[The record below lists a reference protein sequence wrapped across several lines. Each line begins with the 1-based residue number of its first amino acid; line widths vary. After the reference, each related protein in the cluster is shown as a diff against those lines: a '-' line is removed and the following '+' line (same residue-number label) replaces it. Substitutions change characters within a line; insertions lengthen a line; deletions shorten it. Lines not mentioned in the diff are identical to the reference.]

1 MINVDF
7 LNHIL
12 DKFRSPQL
20 SIYITDAETRILS
33 ATNEERIG
41 KTSRTASYIIS
52 IMHPATIE
60 SNGADPTELG
70 LVVYGAPVM
79 EANDLFGTVIVRGP
93 AGAAVQ
99 TGNTIRMILETTL
112 EFLNANQEQ
121 GDSNSPEYKMAQI
134 ASQILSGHV
143 DKEKLYSLMYS
154 HELDPKL
161 LRTVICIRLNYY
173 QTSYF
178 NINLN
183 LGYQSSIEQLRKSVF
198 QRIRANRYLNAQDI
212 VYPADRNTI
221 LILKSFIPSND
232 ISRIYLALDV
242 ICRDLVS
249 SLNQFSGFSFSIAYG
264 NLYEDITQLRKSWL
278 EAIETLE
285 IGQETDASAQF
296 YSLETLLFDNVS
308 LHLQPQII
316 NKFLLPALK
325 KLARKDGNIPQDLI
339 ETCEAFVDNCMS
351 LSATAAKTMIH
362 RNTISARLNKLKSLT
377 NLDPAASFRDAFLV
391 KMLALYLRHNNPAQL

>member
-7 LNHIL
+7 INHIL
-12 DKFRSPQL
+12 EKFRSPHL
-20 SIYITDAETRILS
+20 TIYITDAETRILS

-41 KTSRTASYIIS
+41 QTSRTASYIIS
-52 IMHPATIE
+52 IMRPATIE
-60 SNGADPTELG
+60 SNAAESTDAGV
-70 LVVYGAPVM
+70 VVYGTPVM
-79 EANDLFGTVIVRGP
+79 KENNLFGTVIVRGP

-99 TGNTIRMILETTL
+99 TGNTIKMLLEITL
-112 EFLNANQEQ
+112 EFLYSANEQ
-121 GDSNSPEYKMAQI
+121 TDSHSPEYKMAQI
-134 ASQILSGHV
+134 ASQILSDHV

-154 HELDPKL
+154 HELDPQL

-183 LGYQSSIEQLRKSVF
+183 LGYQSSIEQLRETVF
-198 QRIRANRYLNAQDI
+198 QRIRANRYLNSQDL
-212 VYPADRNTI
+212 VYTADRNTI
-221 LILKSFIPSND
+221 LILKSFIPSPD

-242 ICRDLVS
+242 ICRDLAASLS
-249 SLNQFSGFSFSIAYG
+249 SFSGFSFSIAYG

-285 IGQETDASAQF
+285 IGQETDPNAQF
-296 YSLETLLFDNVS
+296 YSLETLLFDNVC

-325 KLARKDGNIPQDLI
+325 KLTRKDGTLPQDLI
-339 ETCEAFVDNCMS
+339 ETCEAFVDNCMN
-351 LSATAAKTMIH
+351 LSVTAAKTRIH
-362 RNTISARLNKLKSLT
+362 RNTISARLQKMKNLT
-377 NLDPAASFRDAFLV
+377 NLDPVSSFRDAFLV
-391 KMLALYLRHNNPAQL
+391 KMLALYVRHNNIKQI

>member
-7 LNHIL
+7 INHIL
-12 DKFRSPQL
+12 EKFRSPHL

-60 SNGADPTELG
+60 SNEAEATDSGA
-70 LVVYGAPVM
+70 VVYGAPVM
-79 EANDLFGTVIVRGP
+79 EANNLFGTVIVRGP
-93 AGAAVQ
+93 AGSAVQ

-112 EFLNANQEQ
+112 EFLHGNNEQAN
-121 GDSNSPEYKMAQI
+121 SHSPEYKMAQI
-134 ASQILSGHV
+134 ANQILSDHV
-143 DKEKLYSLMYS
+143 DKEELYSLMYS
-154 HELDPKL
+154 HELDPQL

-183 LGYQSSIEQLRKSVF
+183 LGYQSSIEQLRETVF

-212 VYPADRNTI
+212 VYIADRNTI

-242 ICRDLVS
+242 ICRDLAA
-249 SLNQFSGFSFSIAYG
+249 SLNSFSGFSFSIAYG

-285 IGQETDASAQF
+285 IGQETDPSAQF
-296 YSLETLLFDNVS
+296 YSLETLLFDNVC
-308 LHLQPQII
+308 LHLQPQIV
-316 NKFLLPALK
+316 NKFLLPTLK
-325 KLARKDGNIPQDLI
+325 KLTRKDGTLPQDLI
-339 ETCEAFVDNCMS
+339 ESCEAFVDNCMS
-351 LSATAAKTMIH
+351 LSITAAKTKVH
-362 RNTISARLNKLKSLT
+362 RNTISARLRKLRELT
-377 NLDPAASFRDAFLV
+377 NLDPASSFRDAFLV
-391 KMLALYLRHNNPAQL
+391 KMLAIYVRHNSIRQI